1 MDDSG
6 LVEVEVEVPPGP
18 LGIILDKDTLSRP
31 FLKDF
36 TMLLPSDP
44 LQRGA
49 VELSGRVPVGSHFI
63 AVNDCN
69 FIESD
74 LSFEAVN
81 QMLRETSHLQRTLK
95 LYVPEHLKT
104 DESNKI
110 VSISHRFVSKRDSRS
125 KGEESEGEDS
135 DDNVQLHSKQ
145 VTQTQMSNSNLLLT
159 EPLSPRRGSSL
170 KEKEDEEFEEEK
182 EEPEEEKEEV
192 KKMVT
197 ETVRTSV
204 QDLTDVKDCDG
215 STSWTRSGSNLHE
228 SSNLPMASNVMVE
241 KVQEEVPIEQPLQVS
256 SKDLQPT
263 SPSSHKLVLK
273 IDKRPPSLP
282 TKLSFGTMAAL
293 AETRHF
299 DSDDSS
305 DDENDTDGGMGTD
318 NQGSS
323 RDVRCKPFDDVD
335 AAYVT
340 VVAPPGPLG
349 LNLDGD
355 AMDRAVVLGFTK
367 LRDGSKGPLERNG
380 NIVYG
385 SVLVRINGEDVSR
398 ASLNEVRMKLD
409 ELVQR
414 PRTLVFR
421 LPDRKQ
427 QDYPHISRNPAL
439 RRVPSLPL
447 LEEDFDKRRKLEL
460 SLVMHYDKPVLSR
473 RECWFCVDIKWMARW
488 VNFVARG
495 GPEPGPITNEVLLH
509 PNWRKMLAHDT
520 PGRPD
525 TARDGLVLLKDYRVV
540 SPMVWCL
547 LAELHGPGE
556 APLLARY
563 TMDIHAEA
571 LSDREIRLIIEVL
584 LLKATVLVNDLR
596 DKCLVRSSK

>member
-6 LVEVEVEVPPGP
+6 LVEVEVEISPGP
-18 LGIILDKDTLSRP
+18 LGIILNKDTLNLP

-95 LYVPEHLKT
+95 FYVPEHLKT
-104 DESNKI
+104 EESNKI

-125 KGEESEGEDS
+125 KGEESEGEES

-192 KKMVT
+192 KKMMT
-197 ETVRTSV
+197 ETV
-204 QDLTDVKDCDG
+204 L
-215 STSWTRSGSNLHE
+215 
-228 SSNLPMASNVMVE
+228 
-241 KVQEEVPIEQPLQVS
+241 QEEVPTEQPLQIS

-263 SPSSHKLVLK
+263 SPSPHKLVLK

-305 DDENDTDGGMGTD
+305 DDENDTDGGMDTD

-355 AMDRAVVLGFTK
+355 AMDRAVVLGFAK

-398 ASLNEVRMKLD
+398 ASLNEVRMKLN

-427 QDYPHISRNPAL
+427 QDCPHVSRNPAL

-473 RECWFCVDIKWMARW
+473 RECWFCVDIEWMARW